1 LKFHFV
7 WQCFKNWLC
16 CEYYPIKC
24 ENFLFCDII
33 MIGVSYYK
41 WGGYGVQENQKVY
54 DITIIGGGPAG
65 LFTAFYGG
73 MRQASVKIIESL
85 PQLGGQ
91 LSALYPEKYIY
102 DVAGFPKIRA
112 QELINNLKEQMRKFD
127 PIVALEQSVEKLE
140 KQEDGTFKL
149 TTNKEVH
156 YSKTIIIT
164 AGNGAFQP
172 RRLELDS
179 AAQYEQ
185 KNLYYFI
192 EDLNQFAGQKVV
204 VFGGGDSAVDWALM
218 LEPIAEKVSIVHRRD
233 KFRAHEHSV
242 ENLHNSKVDVKTPYV
257 PAELI
262 GDESGIKQ
270 VVLETVNGE
279 DKVTLDVDAVICN
292 YGFVSSLGPIKEWG
306 LDIEKNSIVVNSK
319 METNIPGIY
328 AAGDICT
335 YDGKVKLIACG
346 FGEAPTAVNNAKA
359 FIDPK
364 AKIQPLHSSSM
375 FNK

>member
-1 LKFHFV
+1 MELR
-7 WQCFKNWLC
+7 
-16 CEYYPIKC
+16 E
-24 ENFLFCDII
+24 D
-33 MIGVSYYK
+33 
-41 WGGYGVQENQKVY
+41 QKVY
-54 DITIIGGGPAG
+54 DITIIGGGPVG

-102 DVAGFPKIRA
+102 DVAGFPKVRA
-112 QELINNLKEQMRKFD
+112 QELVNNLKEQMAKFN
-127 PIVALEQSVEKLE
+127 PVVALEQSVEKLE
-140 KQEDGTFKL
+140 KQEDGSFKL
-149 TTNKEVH
+149 TTDKEIH
-156 YSKTIIIT
+156 YSKTVIIT

-179 AAQYEQ
+179 AVQYEHT
-185 KNLYYFI
+185 NLHYFI
-192 EDLNQFAGQKVV
+192 DDLNYFAGKKVV

-218 LEPIAEKVSIVHRRD
+218 LEPIAEKVTIVHRRD

-242 ENLHNSKVDVKTPYV
+242 ENLFNSKAEVKTPFV

-262 GDESGIKQ
+262 GDASGVKQ
-270 VVLETVNGE
+270 VVLKEASG
-279 DKVTLDVDAVICN
+279 DKKEALDVDAVIVN

-306 LDIEKNSIVVNSK
+306 LEIEKNSIVVNSK
-319 METNIPGIY
+319 METNVPGIY
-328 AAGDICT
+328 AAGDVCT
-335 YDGKVKLIACG
+335 YDGKVKLIASG

-359 FIDPK
+359 FMDPK

-375 FNK
+375 FQ

>member
-1 LKFHFV
+1 L
-7 WQCFKNWLC
+7 
-16 CEYYPIKC
+16 E
-24 ENFLFCDII
+24 
-33 MIGVSYYK
+33 
-41 WGGYGVQENQKVY
+41 GYGVQENQKVY
-54 DITIIGGGPAG
+54 DITIIGGGPTG

-112 QELINNLKEQMRKFD
+112 QELINNLKEQMAKFE
-127 PIVALEQSVEKLE
+127 PTVALEQSVEKLE
-140 KQEDGTFKL
+140 KQEDGIFKL
-149 TTNKEVH
+149 TTNNEVH

-172 RRLELDS
+172 RRLELES
-179 AAQYEQ
+179 AAQYEK

-192 EDLNQFAGQKVV
+192 EDLNKFAGQKVV

-218 LEPIAEKVSIVHRRD
+218 LEPIAEKVTIVHRRD

-242 ENLHNSKVDVKTPYV
+242 ENLYNSKVDVKTPYV

-262 GDESGIKQ
+262 GDENGIKQ

-279 DKVTLDVDAVICN
+279 EKETIEVDAVICN

-306 LDIEKNSIVVNSK
+306 LEIEKNSIVVNSK
-319 METNIPGIY
+319 METNTPGIY

-346 FGEAPTAVNNAKA
+346 FGEAPTAVNNAKSY
-359 FIDPK
+359 IDPK
-364 AKIQPLHSSSM
+364 AKVQPLHSSSM

>member
-1 LKFHFV
+1 ML
-7 WQCFKNWLC
+7 
-16 CEYYPIKC
+16 
-24 ENFLFCDII
+24 
-33 MIGVSYYK
+33 
-41 WGGYGVQENQKVY
+41 GGYGVQENQKVY

-112 QELINNLKEQMRKFD
+112 QELINNLKEQMAKFD
-127 PIVALEQSVEKLE
+127 PTVALEQSVEKLE
-140 KQEDGTFKL
+140 KQEDGIFKL

-172 RRLELDS
+172 RRLELES
-179 AAQYEQ
+179 AAQYEK

-218 LEPIAEKVSIVHRRD
+218 LEPIAEQVTIVHRRD

-242 ENLHNSKVDVKTPYV
+242 ENLYNSKVDVKTPFV

-262 GDESGIKQ
+262 GDENGIKQ

-279 DKVTLDVDAVICN
+279 EKVTIDVDAVICN

-306 LDIEKNSIVVNSK
+306 LEIEKNSIVVNSK
-319 METNIPGIY
+319 METNTPGIY

-346 FGEAPTAVNNAKA
+346 FGEAPTAVNNAKSY
-359 FIDPK
+359 IDPK
-364 AKIQPLHSSSM
+364 AKVQPLHSSSM